1 MTIELTKA
9 LTWTASA
16 SGLNVKG
23 IEPADDLARLVNSQ
37 PFRTIAEKPPKPSDI
52 TNLMFL
58 GSQQDIEDAF
68 QKAGWSTAAQLNSKS
83 KLETFRAM
91 AEQRGYQEAP
101 VSTLLLEG
109 RPPDLVYQKQNNTFA
124 ARHHLRIWRRPQRF
138 HGKEVWVCSATHDI
152 GIDYSEQE
160 RNFIHK
166 VDTEID
172 RERAKVVSDLLFTG
186 LVQGLALVERPHV
199 PTELFNATGDALQT
213 DGKMAVIGF

>member
-1 MTIELTKA
+1 M
-9 LTWTASA
+9 
-16 SGLNVKG
+16 
-23 IEPADDLARLVNSQ
+23 
-37 PFRTIAEKPPKPSDI
+37 
-52 TNLMFL
+52 
-58 GSQQDIEDAF
+58 
-68 QKAGWSTAAQLNSKS
+68 
-83 KLETFRAM
+83 
-91 AEQRGYQEAP
+91 
-101 VSTLLLEG
+101 
-109 RPPDLVYQKQNNTFA
+109 RPE
-124 ARHHLRIWRRPQRF
+124 RF